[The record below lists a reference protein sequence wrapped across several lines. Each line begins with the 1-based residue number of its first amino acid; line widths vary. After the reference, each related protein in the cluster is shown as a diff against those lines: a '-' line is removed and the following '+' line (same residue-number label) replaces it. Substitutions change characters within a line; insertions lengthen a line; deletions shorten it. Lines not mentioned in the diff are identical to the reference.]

1 MKKFDDKPGRHRCAD
16 LHREQPCRA
25 SVVVGATLA
34 LSVVWAGIMVFG
46 PVSDARTVQMAAAMT
61 AAIRPQ

>member
-1 MKKFDDKPGRHRCAD
+1 
-16 LHREQPCRA
+16 
-25 SVVVGATLA
+25 VVVGATLA

-46 PVSDARTVQMAAAMT
+46 PVSDARTVQLAAEMS

>member
-1 MKKFDDKPGRHRCAD
+1 MKEFDDKPVRHGHAD
-16 LHREQPCRA
+16 LPRKQPCWA

-34 LSVVWAGIMVFG
+34 LSVVWAGILVFG
-46 PVSDARTVQMAAAMT
+46 PVSDARTVQLAAEMS